1 MIRCGPWPRAPF
13 EVGPMLRIKC
23 PKCATPLAVDDED
36 AGGVGECTE
45 CGIKFR
51 IPAAVAKAKVPAGAG
66 REGED
71 DEDEPEDPEE
81 KRTRPRARP
90 AHGRRRPAAA

>member
-1 MIRCGPWPRAPF
+1 
-13 EVGPMLRIKC
+13 MLRIKS

-51 IPAAVAKAKVPAGAG
+51 MVLSQPIQFATDQIRFHSEITALL
-66 REGED
+66 
-71 DEDEPEDPEE
+71 
-81 KRTRPRARP
+81 
-90 AHGRRRPAAA
+90 